1 MTALSRDRCPRCSG
15 KLVPDLDGDQTCFQ
29 CGCVVYKNSCPPG
42 LLETRG
48 VIGLGAPPKR
58 RRASPR
64 KPALQQRLMELADRA
79 KARLTSVENIQ
90 GWVDKLDPAIDAFLN
105 QLMPR
110 LAKAEKLERT
120 EGNIVL
126 SPAQW
131 KGAME
136 RFEAR
141 DIVLSALMT
150 TPNSRETWT
159 KARDGLLRRFPD
171 LGRRS
176 ASRADV
182 AAINAAFL
190 NVCHAWKDH
199 KSADAEYPTYWQ
211 AATRTIKEL
220 VNRGQKGSRLRR
232 QLSVEEIVFNYLWFG
247 TPITDSALQQHE
259 AKVKH
264 AAWDSA
270 LSALDHA
277 LRRVPPRRRLEELI
291 KAAHKNVG
299 GSGSG
304 SYVDSEY
311 QAFRRLI
318 YRRTN
323 QAERKYLMTVEKE
336 PYAPEV
342 IYVGRNLS
350 SSGLAEEFR
359 RMGYEVRDLRD
370 LD

>member
-15 KLVPDLDGDQTCFQ
+15 RLVPNLDGDETCFL
-29 CGCVVYKNSCPPG
+29 CGCVVYENSYLPG
-42 LLETRG
+42 LPETSG
-48 VIGLGAPPKR
+48 VTGLDAAPKR

-64 KPALQQRLMELADRA
+64 KPAQQQRLMELADGA

-110 LAKAEKLERT
+110 LAKAEKLEWM
-120 EGNIVL
+120 EGEI
-126 SPAQW
+126 SRAQW

-150 TPNSRETWT
+150 TPDSRETWT
-159 KARDGLLRRFPD
+159 KARGGLLRRFPD

-176 ASRADV
+176 ASSADV

-190 NVCHAWKDH
+190 NMCHAWKDH
-199 KSADAEYPTYWQ
+199 KSADAEYPRYWQ
-211 AATRTIKEL
+211 AATRTIKKMF
-220 VNRGQKGSRLRR
+220 NRGQTGSRLRR
-232 QLSVEEIVFNYLWFG
+232 QLNVEEIVFNYLWFG

-264 AAWDSA
+264 ADWDSA

-277 LRRVPPRRRLEELI
+277 LRRVPAARTLEDLI

-304 SYVDSEY
+304 SYVDSKY

-318 YRRTN
+318 YRHTN
-323 QAERKYLMTVEKE
+323 QADRKYLMTVEKE
-336 PYAPEV
+336 PYEPEV
-342 IYVGRNLS
+342 IYVGKNLS
-350 SSGLAEEFR
+350 SSGLVEKFR
-359 RMGYEVRDLRD
+359 QLGYEVRDLRD